1 MRYTTSYTTTMLLA
15 GSALLTMSL
24 AAHAQSSATPA
35 QLETISVED
44 SASRETTTGPVKG
57 YVATKSS
64 SGSKSDTPITEIPQ
78 SVSVVGREELRDRN
92 VVTKVDEA
100 LRYTPGV
107 LSAPFGEDPDT
118 DWFYIRGF
126 DATQTGVFLDGLNQY
141 SFGFGGFQMDAYSL
155 ERIEVL
161 KGPASV
167 LYGGANPG
175 GIINLIRKRPQQE
188 KLLETEIG
196 INNFGNA
203 YFGFDVNDK
212 LNDDGTVT
220 YRVTGKISGGDQYS
234 DYSEDLRG
242 FIMPQ
247 VTVQPDDST
256 KVSVFGYF
264 SGLDQVHVGNG
275 FLPYVGTVVPAS
287 YGKID
292 RDAFF
297 GEPSSDFGRYT
308 QALIGYELEHEFD
321 NGWKLSQ
328 NARYSY
334 LDKKENSTYPYGY
347 TASGDLYRIGFEH
360 TTRVDAI
367 SIDNRAEKEFD
378 TGGLNHTFLA
388 GVDYKYY
395 RLDHIQAS
403 PSWPA
408 AATPISPVRPVY
420 GLPQPALTPY
430 LDQIVSLS
438 QIGVYAQDQI
448 RFSDG
453 WLVTLNGRYDRV
465 EIDSNSVVGNNFETK
480 DGALS
485 GRAGLAYE
493 FANGVTPYISAATFF
508 NPLIGINVTNTPF
521 KPEEGYQYEGGIKYE
536 PTFIDGLLTASVFQ
550 ITKQNAAISLPGT
563 FFYDQLGEVRST
575 GFELE
580 GKVNLNQNWMALA
593 SYDYTDL
600 EVTKDANP
608 ALVGKRPFLVPRSS
622 AKLWLDYTVTDGA
635 LEGLSIG
642 GGVRYQGSSY
652 ADNLNTLK
660 VPNVTLVDA
669 AIRYEK
675 NDWTAALN
683 VNNLFDKNYVKG
695 CQGEFVCGYGDQR
708 QITLSLRKKW

>member
-24 AAHAQSSATPA
+24 VAHAQSSATPA

-107 LSAPFGEDPDT
+107 LTSPFGEDPDT

-126 DATQTGVFLDGLNQY
+126 DASQTGVFLDGLNQF
-141 SFGFGGFQMDAYSL
+141 SFGFGNFQMDTYSL

-175 GIINLIRKRPQQE
+175 GIVNLTRKRPLDE

-203 YFGFDVNDK
+203 YFGFDANDK
-212 LNDDGTVT
+212 LTDNGAVT
-220 YRVTGKISGGDQYS
+220 YRVTGKVAGGNQYS
-234 DYSEDLRG
+234 DYSDDLRG

-247 VTVQPDDST
+247 ITAKPDDST
-256 KVSVFGYF
+256 TVSVFGYL
-264 SGLDQVHVGNG
+264 SGLDQTHVGNG
-275 FLPYVGTVVPAS
+275 FLPYTGTVVPAS

-292 RDAFF
+292 RDAFL
-297 GEPSSDFGRYT
+297 GEPSSDFGHTT
-308 QALIGYELEHEFD
+308 QALVGYELEHEFD
-321 NGWKLSQ
+321 NGWKLTQ
-328 NARYSY
+328 NARYSH
-334 LDKKENSTYPYGY
+334 LNKKENLTYPYAY
-347 TASGDLYRIGFEH
+347 ATPADLARIGFEH
-360 TTRVDAI
+360 TSKVDAI
-367 SIDNRAEKEFD
+367 SVDNRLQKDFD

-388 GVDYKYY
+388 GIDYKYY
-395 RLDHIQAS
+395 RLDHIQAA

-408 AATPISPVRPVY
+408 AATPINAVRPVY

-430 LDQIVSLS
+430 LNQIVSLS
-438 QIGVYAQDQI
+438 QIGIYAQDQI
-448 RFSDG
+448 RFNDG
-453 WLVTLNGRYDRV
+453 WLVTLNGRYDRA
-465 EIDSNSVVGNNFETK
+465 EIDSSSVIGGNFETN

-493 FANGVTPYISAATFF
+493 FANGITPYVSAATFF
-508 NPLIGINVTNTPF
+508 NPLIGLNNTNTPF
-521 KPEEGYQYEGGIKYE
+521 RPEEGYQYEGGVKYE
-536 PTFIDGLLTASVFQ
+536 PSFIDGLLTASVFQ
-550 ITKQNAAISLPGT
+550 ITKQNASVNIPST
-563 FFYDQLGEVRST
+563 FFSAQLGEVRST

-580 GKVNLNQNWMALA
+580 GKVNINENWKALA
-593 SYDYTDL
+593 SYSYTDL
-600 EVTKDANP
+600 EVTEDANT
-608 ALVGKRPFLVPRSS
+608 ALIGKRPFLIPRST
-622 AKLWLDYTVTDGA
+622 ATLWVDYGVTDGA
-635 LEGLSIG
+635 LEGFSVG

-652 ADNLNTLK
+652 ADELNTLK
-660 VPNVTLVDA
+660 VPDVAVIDA
-669 AIRYEK
+669 AVRYEK

-683 VNNLFDKNYVKG
+683 VNNLFDKDYVKG
-695 CQGEFVCGYGDQR
+695 CKGAFVCGYGDKR